1 MTIETE
7 HRGYR
12 IHYSEHAQNWQ
23 CSDLGLEAPQL
34 RDLRDKISKTLAKD
48 AQCNVEAIMI
58 GGLALVPTYRE
69 VTIVSITGDGYD
81 GNPRC
86 WISYVPDGWKRAK
99 RVKESLA
106 NLAPKTDEVL
116 AKIDATKAL
125 ENIAERAWKQADQ
138 ARAGIPRLTLADL
151 KAARVETDEE

>member
-7 HRGYR
+7 HRGYQ
-12 IHYSEHAQNWQ
+12 IHYSENAQNWQ

-34 RDLRDKISKTLAKD
+34 GDLRDKISKTLAKD
-48 AQCNVEAIMI
+48 AQCNVEAIFV
-58 GGLALVPTYRE
+58 GTYALGQIYRE

-86 WISYVPDGWKRAK
+86 WVSYVPEGGKRAK
-99 RVKESLA
+99 RFKESLA

-125 ENIAERAWKQADQ
+125 ENIAERARKQADQ
-138 ARAGIPRLTLADL
+138 ARAGIPRVTLADL
-151 KAARVETDEE
+151 KAARVETDAE